1 MARKSPLEV
10 YKLLPGDNCGEC
22 GEGTCMAFASKLID
36 REAKIEDCPRLS
48 GKKKE
53 KLIEYLTPA
62 VREVMI
68 GERAIGGEEVIYR
81 HELTYFNPTAYFV
94 ALSDN
99 DPSLEERAKEVKN
112 FVMERFK
119 QELRFDGIALRN
131 KSGDP
136 KTFKEAVK
144 KIMEVEMPFI
154 LCSFN
159 PEAIEKA
166 LEVSHSRNPLIYGAT
181 DENLEEMCA
190 LASSYNCPL
199 AVISPDLR
207 KLWELSAIASASGVS
222 SIVLDP
228 VTDPLNLRG
237 TLNRIVEIRHQA
249 IEKRADPFRWP
260 ILGVPAA
267 TWLVEGN
274 GHWEEAY
281 TAAILQNRFVDA
293 MILNTT
299 EVWAVLPLFTLRQ
312 NIYTDPRF
320 PARVEPGVREIGS
333 PDENSPVLLTT
344 NFALTYYAVEGDVE
358 GKIDCYIVVADTEGL
373 AVEPSIAGGKLKAG
387 DVADLIKESGLEE
400 KVKHRTII
408 IPGAAARIRGDL
420 EDATGWEVFVGPK
433 DSSGIV
439 DFVEKQW
446 RKK

>member
-10 YKLLPGDNCGEC
+10 YKMLPGDNCGEC
-22 GEGTCMAFASKLID
+22 GEETCMAFASKLID
-36 REAKIEDCPRLS
+36 RDAKIEDCPRLK

-53 KLIEYLTPA
+53 KLIEYLTPP
-62 VREVMI
+62 VREVKI
-68 GERAIGGEEVIYR
+68 GDRTIGGEEVIYR

-94 ALSDN
+94 AISDN
-99 DPSLEERAKEVKN
+99 DPSLEERARKVKS

-119 QELRFDGIALRN
+119 TDLKFDGIAIRN

-136 KTFKEAVK
+136 EIFKEAVEK
-144 KIMEVEMPFI
+144 VMEIEMPMI

-159 PEAIEKA
+159 PEVIERA
-166 LEVSHSRNPLIYGAT
+166 LEVSSQKRPLIYGAI

-190 LASSYNCPL
+190 LATNYECPL
-199 AVISPDLR
+199 AVISSDLR
-207 KLWELSAIASASGVS
+207 KLWELSTIATGSGVP

-228 VTDPLNLRG
+228 VTDSLNMRG

-267 TWLVEGN
+267 SWLVEGN
-274 GHWEEAY
+274 GYWEEAV

-293 MILNTT
+293 MILNTIET
-299 EVWAVLPLFTLRQ
+299 WAILPLLTLRQ

-333 PDENSPVLLTT
+333 PNDESPVLLTT

-358 GKIDCYIVVADTEGL
+358 GKLDCYIIVADTEGL
-373 AVEPSIAGGKLKAG
+373 AVEPSIAGGKLRAS
-387 DVADLIKESGLEE
+387 DVAEIIKENKLEE
-400 KVKHRTII
+400 RVKHKKLI
-408 IPGAAARIRGDL
+408 IPGAAARMRGDL
-420 EDATGWEVFVGPK
+420 EDSTGWEVLVGPK

-439 DFVEKQW
+439 DFVEKHW
-446 RKK
+446 KK